1 VDIAKLIEAIGE
13 LKSAQSE
20 TYKAYKEMQNAET
33 ELKTQLLDEL
43 HRIGLKSAKGEKY
56 SAAVSSKMDI
66 AVTHEQ
72 SVIDWLNN
80 TPNVESDAYIG
91 LKLTNFKPLALKVL
105 KETGEIIPG
114 TITVSK
120 ESLSIRESK

>member
-1 VDIAKLIEAIGE
+1 MSVSALIEAIGE

-20 TYKAYKEMQNAET
+20 TYKAYKEMQKTEA
-33 ELKTQLLDEL
+33 ELKTQLMEEL
-43 HRIGLKSAKGEKY
+43 HAIGLKSAKGEKY
-56 SAAVSSKMDI
+56 SASISKKLDI

-72 SVIDWLNN
+72 SVIDWLEN

-91 LKLTNFKPLALKVL
+91 LKVTSFKPLALKVL

-114 TITVSK
+114 TETVTK
-120 ESLSIRESK
+120 ESLSVKENK